1 MPKSKKYEDLKC
13 WHRAKDLAVDTYRL
27 SMNGNLN
34 QDFGLRDQLRKS
46 AISVMSNIAEGK
58 ERGNP
63 SEFVRFLNV
72 AKASAAELRTQFI
85 IAREVG
91 YLAEGDFLDFEDKI
105 IRISAMLGALIK
117 SIRQGS

>member
-1 MPKSKKYEDLKC
+1 MPKSKNYEDLKC

>member
-1 MPKSKKYEDLKC
+1 MPKSKNYEDLKC

-58 ERGNP
+58 ERGDP

>member
-1 MPKSKKYEDLKC
+1 MPKSKNYEDLKC

-58 ERGNP
+58 ERGDP

-117 SIRQGS
+117 SIRQRS

>member
-1 MPKSKKYEDLKC
+1 MPKSKNYEDLKC

-63 SEFVRFLNV
+63 SEFIRFLNV
-72 AKASAAELRTQFI
+72 AMASAAKLRTQFI

>member
-1 MPKSKKYEDLKC
+1 MPKSKNYEDLKC

-58 ERGNP
+58 ERGDP

-85 IAREVG
+85 IAREVV

-105 IRISAMLGALIK
+105 IIISAMLVALIK
-117 SIRQGS
+117 YIRQGY

>member
-1 MPKSKKYEDLKC
+1 MPKSKNYEDLKC

-34 QDFGLRDQLRKS
+34 KDFGLRDQLRKS

>member
-1 MPKSKKYEDLKC
+1 MPKSKNYEDLKC

-117 SIRQGS
+117 SIRQNS

>member
-1 MPKSKKYEDLKC
+1 MPKSKNYKDLKC

>member
-63 SEFVRFLNV
+63 SEFVRFLNI

>member
-1 MPKSKKYEDLKC
+1 MPKSKNYEDLKC

-58 ERGNP
+58 ERGDP

-105 IRISAMLGALIK
+105 IRISAMLGTLIK

>member
-1 MPKSKKYEDLKC
+1 MPKSKNYEDLKC

-58 ERGNP
+58 ERGDP

-117 SIRQGS
+117 SIRKGS

>member
-1 MPKSKKYEDLKC
+1 MPKSKNYEDLKC
-13 WHRAKDLAVDTYRL
+13 WNRAKDLAVDTYRL

-105 IRISAMLGALIK
+105 IRISTMLCSLIK
-117 SIRQGS
+117 SIRQRS